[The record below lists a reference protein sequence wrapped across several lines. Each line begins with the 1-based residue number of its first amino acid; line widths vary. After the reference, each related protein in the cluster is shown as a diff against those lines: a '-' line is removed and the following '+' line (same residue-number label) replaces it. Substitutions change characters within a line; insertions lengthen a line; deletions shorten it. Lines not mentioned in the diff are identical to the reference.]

1 MSSRGGYGRR
11 KRDEDEGPILV
22 YGRNPVRELIKA
34 GRREVSEVW
43 VLTQAADDPA
53 LEGVAIAVKTRE
65 ELARVAGTG
74 DHQGMVA
81 FTEEYPY
88 ADPQDILEG
97 TGPVIVLDEV
107 QDPRDEAAVELNVKV
122 TDVTRWVF
130 GRAHRFHVRCG
141 DVNNHRRR
149 RVRAGNVER
158 PIPVEVRPVV
168 AAPRPVREARKSKIT
183 RAQRDADS
191 RIDGSL
197 KVSQLHATLD
207 VCDGDGDFVLVD
219 VDVGE
224 CDRREVRLDDGLK
237 DVLEVGDAVL
247 REGHLEGRGERL
259 RGGSARPK
267 KKCDHNQNSEQHF
280 LFS

>member
-11 KRDEDEGPILV
+11 RRDEDEGPILV

-107 QDPRDEAAVELNVKV
+107 QDPRNLGAVARVADAAGCAGLVIPTRGSPGITPVACKASAGAVEHLPIARIGSRVAFIN
-122 TDVTRWVF
+122 DLPGAGRWS
-130 GRAHRFHVRCG
+130 
-141 DVNNHRRR
+141 
-149 RVRAGNVER
+149 AG
-158 PIPVEVRPVV
+158 
-168 AAPRPVREARKSKIT
+168 
-183 RAQRDADS
+183 ADS
-191 RIDGSL
+191 DAGMDYREVPWDAGAVIVLGAEGAGL
-197 KVSQLHATLD
+197 RPKVRD
-207 VCDGDGDFVLVD
+207 VCDRLVRIPMRGNVGSLNLSTAASVLVF
-219 VDVGE
+219 E
-224 CDRREVRLDDGLK
+224 AVR
-237 DVLEVGDAVL
+237 
-247 REGHLEGRGERL
+247 
-259 RGGSARPK
+259 
-267 KKCDHNQNSEQHF
+267 QN
-280 LFS
+280 

>member
-43 VLTQAADDPA
+43 VLKQAADDPA
-53 LEGVAIAVKTRE
+53 LEGVAVVVKTRE

-107 QDPRDEAAVELNVKV
+107 QDPRNLGAVARVADAAGCAGLVIPTRGSPGITPVACKASAGAVEHLPIARIGSLVAFIN
-122 TDVTRWVF
+122 DLPGAGRWS
-130 GRAHRFHVRCG
+130 
-141 DVNNHRRR
+141 
-149 RVRAGNVER
+149 AG
-158 PIPVEVRPVV
+158 
-168 AAPRPVREARKSKIT
+168 
-183 RAQRDADS
+183 ADS
-191 RIDGSL
+191 DAGTDYREVPWDAGAVIVLGAEGAGL
-197 KVSQLHATLD
+197 RPKVRD
-207 VCDGDGDFVLVD
+207 VCDRLVRIPMRGNVGSLNLSTAASVLVF
-219 VDVGE
+219 E
-224 CDRREVRLDDGLK
+224 AVR
-237 DVLEVGDAVL
+237 
-247 REGHLEGRGERL
+247 
-259 RGGSARPK
+259 
-267 KKCDHNQNSEQHF
+267 QN
-280 LFS
+280 

>member
-43 VLTQAADDPA
+43 VLKQAADDPA
-53 LEGVAIAVKTRE
+53 LEGVAVVVKTRE

-107 QDPRDEAAVELNVKV
+107 QDPRNLGAVARVADAAGCAGLVIPTRGSPGITPVACKASAGAVEHLPIARIGSLVAFIN
-122 TDVTRWVF
+122 DLPGAGRWS
-130 GRAHRFHVRCG
+130 
-141 DVNNHRRR
+141 
-149 RVRAGNVER
+149 AG
-158 PIPVEVRPVV
+158 
-168 AAPRPVREARKSKIT
+168 
-183 RAQRDADS
+183 ADS
-191 RIDGSL
+191 DAGMDYREVPWDAGAVIVLGAEGAGL
-197 KVSQLHATLD
+197 RPKVRD
-207 VCDGDGDFVLVD
+207 VCDRLVRIPMRGNVGSLNLSTAASVLVF
-219 VDVGE
+219 E
-224 CDRREVRLDDGLK
+224 AVR
-237 DVLEVGDAVL
+237 
-247 REGHLEGRGERL
+247 
-259 RGGSARPK
+259 
-267 KKCDHNQNSEQHF
+267 QN
-280 LFS
+280 